1 MQLSNLQLVVVLL
14 LKIPDTYVYYKYME
28 SLFGT
33 PYVSKR
39 ITLLTY
45 IGYALILSALNLFF
59 NIPLVLLAY
68 NILVCTGITFYYR
81 ASSTKRI
88 LSSVLFCL
96 VLTCIELIYFMIVE
110 QTSLV
115 HTKFYTDGF
124 VWQVV
129 IVRITEYIAIYFL
142 SVFLS
147 KKNDVYLPNLLW
159 SRITFIPIVSL
170 CAIVIFLYFN
180 IGNKI
185 TVVLLIV
192 ILTINI
198 AVILLYVKISAEYA
212 DKCQHLIIKKQN
224 EYYVN
229 QFELMNESI
238 KIRNAEKHDYK
249 NHLSVIAAL
258 VQRNEQKEATAY
270 IGKIM
275 DVYKSVKESYNS
287 GNLVIDSILNYKKQE
302 AEQYEIRI
310 NVGLSIPEKLQ
321 VNPFDMTTIL
331 GNIIDNAINAT
342 RKLEKEKFIDLKIRY
357 DKGRLLIRIDN
368 SFNGEIK
375 YKNNKLVTLHPDSE
389 HHGIG
394 LDNVGMILEKYNGIL
409 EIEHTDN
416 VFSASLMMFV

>member
-14 LKIPDTYVYYKYME
+14 LKIPDAYVHYKYMA

-33 PYVSKR
+33 PYISKR
-39 ITLLTY
+39 ITLLS
-45 IGYALILSALNLFF
+45 YAGIYMILLALNLFV
-59 NIPLVLLAY
+59 NNPLVLLTY

-96 VLTCIELIYFMIVE
+96 MLTCIELIYFLIFE
-110 QTSLV
+110 QTSPM
-115 HTKFYTDGF
+115 HTKFYSNGF

-129 IVRITEYIAIYFL
+129 IVRITEYIAVYFL
-142 SVFLS
+142 SVFLNI
-147 KKNDVYLPNLLW
+147 KNDVYLPNLMW

-170 CAIVIFLYFN
+170 CAIIIFVNFN

-185 TVVLLIV
+185 TVVLIIV
-192 ILTINI
+192 ILIINI
-198 AVILLYVKISAEYA
+198 AVILLYVEISAEYA
-212 DKCQHLIIKKQN
+212 DKCQSLIIKKQN

-258 VQRNEQKEATAY
+258 VQRNEQKEAAAY

-275 DVYKSVKESYNS
+275 GVYKSVKESYNS

-310 NVGLSIPEKLQ
+310 NVGLSIPENLQ

-331 GNIIDNAINAT
+331 GNIIDNAINAA
-342 RKLEKEKFIDLKIRY
+342 RKLEKDKFIDLKIRY

-375 YKNNKLVTLHPDSE
+375 YKNNKLVTLHPGCE
-389 HHGIG
+389 NHGIG
-394 LDNVGMILEKYNGIL
+394 LNNVGMILEKYDGTL

-416 VFSASLMMFV
+416 VFSANLMMFV